1 MKYFPKITR
10 IQKIIFTK
18 KEENFMESFNSF
30 TTASVS
36 SLNNVFLVTN
46 RLKVNSIFWLII
58 SFTNVLLVFIFLNTT
73 SLGIYAV
80 AGVSKVTG
88 ILGNLIFVPLYA
100 CKCLKIK
107 WNTFYPII
115 FRYIGTTFI
124 MIQ

>member
-1 MKYFPKITR
+1 MGAKSGCEPDLLITCSHYD
-10 IQKIIFTK
+10 
-18 KEENFMESFNSF
+18 ESDGIRV
-30 TTASVS
+30 TT
-36 SLNNVFLVTN
+36 SLNNVFLITN

-58 SFTNVLLVFIFLNTT
+58 SFTNVLLVFIYLNTT

-107 WNTFYPII
+107 WNTFYQLFSGILE
-115 FRYIGTTFI
+115 RHLL
-124 MIQ
+124 